1 MDIVI
6 QTLGCRL
13 NQIESESIAKKFI
26 ESNFSVS
33 LENVSA
39 STAMSHDVFLCI
51 VNTCSV
57 TQKADQKAR
66 RVIRLLLEKFPSSC
80 VIVTGC
86 YAELSQ
92 KTISEISSR
101 VAVLP
106 GLKKSRMAKVP
117 PFLRRWQSQC
127 QSDFRLAIDITDA
140 EKFAKAVSEKI
151 FNAPAVQ
158 CTPAVQCA
166 PAVHCTP
173 AVSSATAAPYAPT
186 TQYTPIAEADA
197 RSPVVQHSPASPLR
211 VAENSFEL
219 STETFEAHSRA
230 SIKIQDGCDFSCAY
244 CAIKNARGK
253 SVSLDAAKVIERV
266 QELEKAGQHEIV
278 FTGVNVA
285 LYNSSYNGKKI
296 LFADLL
302 ELLLA
307 ETHEVQFRLSSIL
320 PRIVDNHFCDVV
332 ADERVCPH
340 FHLSVQSGSDKIL
353 SLMRR
358 GYKAVDV
365 ALAVKKLRLAKNKI
379 TPFLACDIIAGFP
392 GESADDFAD
401 TMSLMR
407 DCDFTSV
414 HAFPFSA
421 RHGTEAFEMK
431 PKIPQSIAGERV
443 AQLLEF
449 SKAHKIAYINS
460 FRNQTLPAIVETVKT
475 PRKNIADTKQ
485 IFHAVTNNFLHCEFQ
500 TEFGI
505 AREKNLSSG
514 QRIDLRVVS
523 ADIKRIATGHEY
535 DVLSELV

>member
-26 ESNFSVS
+26 ENNFSVS

-39 STAMSHDVFLCI
+39 STEMSHDVYLCI

-66 RVIRLLLEKFPSSC
+66 RLIRLLLEKFPSSC

-117 PFLRRWQSQC
+117 SFLRSWQAKRQSTYQSSC
-127 QSDFRLAIDITDA
+127 QSGFGFATDITDA

-151 FNAPAVQ
+151 FDVPVTA
-158 CTPAVQCA
+158 TQCA
-166 PAVHCTP
+166 SAV
-173 AVSSATAAPYAPT
+173 
-186 TQYTPIAEADA
+186 QYTPVADA
-197 RSPVVQHSPASPLR
+197 DADANARSSAIQHSPTSPISLR
-211 VAENSFEL
+211 MAENSFEL

-253 SVSLDAAKVIERV
+253 SVSLDAEKVIERV
-266 QELEKAGQHEIV
+266 QELEKAGQREIV

-296 LFADLL
+296 LFTDLL
-302 ELLLA
+302 ELLLTQ
-307 ETHEVQFRLSSIL
+307 THEVQFRLSSIL
-320 PRIVDNHFCDVV
+320 PLIVDNHFCDVV

-340 FHLSVQSGSDKIL
+340 FHLSVQSGSDRIL

-358 GYKAVDV
+358 GYKSVDV
-365 ALAVKKLRLAKNKI
+365 ASAVKKLRLAKNK
-379 TPFLACDIIAGFP
+379 TAPFLACDIIAGFP

-449 SKAHKIAYINS
+449 SKVHKASYINS

-475 PRKNIADTKQ
+475 PRKNTSDTKQ

-500 TEFGI
+500 TEFSI

-523 ADIKRIATGHEY
+523 ADIKRIASGHEY